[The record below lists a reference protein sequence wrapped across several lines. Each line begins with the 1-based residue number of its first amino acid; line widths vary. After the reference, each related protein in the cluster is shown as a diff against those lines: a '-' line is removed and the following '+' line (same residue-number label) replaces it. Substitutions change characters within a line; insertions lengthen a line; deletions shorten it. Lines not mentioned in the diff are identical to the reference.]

1 MTFRSDIRC
10 NPGALPRTTDRVS
23 DQTAAACNPAW
34 RDQTMNNRKENDPH
48 LLTNVIK
55 MLAAMID
62 QKGDYIWGHAE
73 RVAGNCVRFARH
85 VGWSKQEVDCMYLAG
100 LLHDFGMIYVPRD
113 IICKPGALNDLEMGI
128 VRAHPLQAERILACV
143 PMFTPVLP
151 IIRHHHELYDGSGY
165 PDGLAGEQIPAGS
178 RMLSLIDSYEAMIA
192 PRAHRGAMT
201 PIEAQQ
207 FILDDR
213 TRFDP
218 GLASAF
224 VDFLRQRPDI
234 SDGIKK
240 ERTSIQVSDAVQE
253 IVRQMRQGDIELPVL
268 PRVVAMIGRA
278 MNDPNTT
285 MEEIARYIERDS
297 VLSVKMI
304 TVGNSSVYRGTETF
318 TSVRQVVTRLGLKQ
332 VQSIVTAVA
341 TRNLY
346 KSKDT
351 SFRALMEK
359 LWLHSLVCA
368 CAART
373 IAARLRLDD
382 PERFFLLG
390 VLHDIGMVLLL
401 SALEKLLRPSEFYDL
416 DTIAAAAR
424 EYHTGV
430 GAALLQH
437 WKFPNDYAR
446 VAEQHERTRFSEN
459 TPRDV
464 LVINLADAMAGKMG
478 YAVFNEPECEVWE
491 LESARI
497 LDIRADTFL
506 TIIDETK
513 AIVQECVRVF

>member
-1 MTFRSDIRC
+1 
-10 NPGALPRTTDRVS
+10 
-23 DQTAAACNPAW
+23 
-34 RDQTMNNRKENDPH
+34 MNSRKQHDPQ
-48 LLTNVIK
+48 LLTAVIK

-85 VGWSKQEVDCMYLAG
+85 VGLPKQEIDRMYLAG

-113 IICKPGALNDLEMGI
+113 IICKPGALNNLETGI
-128 VRAHPLQAERILACV
+128 VRAHPLQAERILAHV
-143 PMFTPVLP
+143 PAFTSVIP
-151 IIRHHHELYDGSGY
+151 IIRHHHECYDGSGY
-165 PDGLAGEQIPAGS
+165 PDGLVGEQIPAGS

-192 PRAHRGAMT
+192 PRAHRGAMM
-201 PIEAQQ
+201 PAEAQQ
-207 FILDDR
+207 YILDDR

-218 GLASAF
+218 RLADAF
-224 VDFLRQRPDI
+224 VNFLRQQPDV
-234 SDGIKK
+234 SDGIRK
-240 ERTSIQVSDAVQE
+240 ERTSVQVGDAVQE

-278 MNDPNTT
+278 MNDPNAT

-304 TVGNSSVYRGTETF
+304 TVGNSSIYRGAECF
-318 TSVRQVVTRLGLKQ
+318 TSVRQVVTRLGLRQ

-346 KSKDT
+346 KSKDR

-373 IAARLRLDD
+373 IAGRLRLDD

-390 VLHDIGMVLLL
+390 LLHDIGMVLLL

-416 DTIAAAAR
+416 DSIAAAAR

-446 VAEQHERTRFSEN
+446 VAEQHERTHFSEN

-464 LVINLADAMAGKMG
+464 LVINLANAMAGTLG
-478 YAVFNEPECEVWE
+478 YPLFRMPECELWE
-491 LESARI
+491 LDSARI

-513 AIVQECVRVF
+513 VVVQECVRVF